1 MPESLHRRAMH
12 RAAELL
18 GGTEALAAVL
28 EVNPHAVTRWIDGS
42 LRISERVFLK
52 VVDIVLEQQIK
63 ALHARPSAPAATE
76 SPDRPT

>member
-18 GGTEALAAVL
+18 GGAEALAGVL

-52 VVDIVLEQQIK
+52 VVDIVLDQEIK
-63 ALHARPSAPAATE
+63 ALRAAAPAPAGTE
-76 SPDRPT
+76 RPDRPT

>member
-18 GGTEALAAVL
+18 GGEEALAAVL
-28 EVNPHAVTRWIDGS
+28 EVNAHAVTRWIDGS

-52 VVDIVLEQQIK
+52 VVDIVLDQEIK
-63 ALHARPSAPAATE
+63 ALRAAPPASAAGE
-76 SPDRPT
+76 RPDRPS